1 MLRFVGV
8 LLLGLALQACSMM
21 RPFDQEDAFFAALF
35 DGPSGSGSC
44 RQLRSELKASIED
57 IKAAQKK
64 ADDDFIA
71 EQSAPA
77 EPAPPQRFP
86 RKGFP
91 RNGEMAPLKDLA
103 RRTKQAEDLNLKLK
117 VRGCRTVDIEQALK
131 AEAPKA
137 EAPEAPAQGEK
148 PAPTQ

>member
-71 EQSAPA
+71 EQSAPDS
-77 EPAPPQRFP
+77 APRAPE
-86 RKGFP
+86 RKGSETAAL
-91 RNGEMAPLKDLA
+91 REVAKM
-103 RRTKQAEDLNLKLK
+103 TKQAEQINK
-117 VRGCRTVDIEQALK
+117 VLEQRQCRTVNIEQALK
-131 AEAPKA
+131 
-137 EAPEAPAQGEK
+137 
-148 PAPTQ
+148 

>member
-1 MLRFVGV
+1 
-8 LLLGLALQACSMM
+8 
-21 RPFDQEDAFFAALF
+21 LF
-35 DGPSGSGSC
+35 DGPGGGSC
-44 RQLRSELKASIED
+44 RQLRRELKAEIEN

-86 RKGFP
+86 RKGYP
-91 RNGEMAPLKDLA
+91 RNSEMAPLKDVA
-103 RRTKQAEDLNLKLK
+103 RRTKLAEDTNLKLK
-117 VRGCRTVDIEQALK
+117 ARGCRTVDIEEALR
-131 AEAPKA
+131 
-137 EAPEAPAQGEK
+137 APAPSQA